1 MTRRDVENLTLTILA
16 AALVVIGAIWI
27 WKAFFG

>member
-1 MTRRDVENLTLTILA
+1 MTRRDVEHLTLTILA
-16 AALVVIGAIWI
+16 AALVAIGAIWI